1 MKFRVSCKNIIMNGN
16 EFEYKWPGKVILI
29 VEDEDVNMFFLQAAL
44 RKTQT
49 TLIYARTGQEG
60 IARVKECEHIDV
72 ILMDIRLPVMN
83 GYEATRIIKN
93 LNPKILVIAQTAY
106 AMSNDREKILNAG
119 CDDYIPKPIRLSS
132 LMEVLNKYLS

>member
-1 MKFRVSCKNIIMNGN
+1 MNGN

-106 AMSNDREKILNAG
+106 AMTNDREKILKAG

>member
-1 MKFRVSCKNIIMNGN
+1 MNGS

-29 VEDEDVNMFFLQAAL
+29 VEDEDINMFFLQAAL

-60 IARVKECEHIDV
+60 ITRVKECEHIDV

-119 CDDYIPKPIRLSS
+119 CDDYIPKPIRLNC